1 MESNALDLHKRIRE
15 QIMIKDGELYI
26 GTSRNPDDSI
36 NKGEYLN
43 LKLAN
48 RHGLITGATGTG
60 KTVSL
65 QILTEGFSN
74 VGVPVFCAD
83 VKGDLSGLAAKGEAK
98 DFLQK
103 RADDIGLDDYQFQE
117 FPVIFWDLFGK
128 QGHQVR
134 TTMSEMGPLLL
145 ARLLDLNETQE
156 GVLNIAFKLADD
168 EGMLLL
174 DMKDLRALLLSM
186 GERASELTTAYGY
199 VSKPSIGAIQR
210 QLLVLEQQGGEG
222 FFAEPALQISDL
234 MRTTRD
240 GRGAISILAADE
252 LMRSP
257 RLYSTFLLWLLS
269 ELFEELPEVG
279 DMDKPKLVF
288 FFDEAHL
295 MFDEAPKILVEK
307 VEQMVKLI
315 RSKGVGVYFVTQN
328 PVDIPDGVLS
338 QLGNRVQ
345 HALRAFTP
353 KEQKAVRVAADTF
366 RPNPA
371 FKAKDVITELGVGE
385 ALVSTLMK
393 KGVPSIV
400 ERTLVRP
407 PASRLGPLTKKER
420 EEVIKMSPVAGQY
433 DKTVDRESAY
443 EMLKK
448 SAAKAAKAEE
458 AQQERE
464 DEERE
469 EKGRAKSRSGFQL
482 PDFDR
487 DDRPTKRSRSKTKS
501 RRKRGRSGRQSVTE
515 AAVKTVT
522 RTIASTLG
530 RALVRGILGSLKK
543 GF

>member
-1 MESNALDLHKRIRE
+1 
-15 QIMIKDGELYI
+15 MIKDGELYI